1 MMAPSILVVEDERLV
16 AQDICE
22 ELREAGYSVGR
33 VVCRGEDVIDA
44 VRASRPELVLMDICL
59 DGGMDGI
66 DAADR
71 IRREH
76 GVPVIYLTAHAD
88 EQTLHR
94 AGRTLPVGYLVKPYT
109 RDSLRSAIQTG
120 LRIHQEETRLAQHA
134 QWYRAVADSAC
145 DWDYWLDQD
154 GCMQYVSP
162 SCEEITGYRP
172 EEFQRD
178 PGLLLRIV
186 HPEDAGRVGEAFAKA
201 GADAGAIDFRIV
213 TRRGQTRWIAHVCKP
228 VTLPDGRYRGRR
240 CRNRDITERKRIE
253 AEQDHIQEKL
263 WRMQKLESLG
273 ALAGGVAHDFNN
285 LLTVILGNADVAMMA
300 PEDREMVVESL
311 AEIRKAASQAS
322 SLSEQMLS
330 YSGRGRFAIR
340 PLLLPEVLSGLLDLV
355 RSSIPPRISLDFVA
369 PDDIPYIEADASQI
383 RQVIMNLIV
392 NATEAIG
399 EEAGT
404 VSLRVFRVHASR
416 EDLARTLLN
425 GDLPEGQYVCLE
437 ITDTGCGMDES
448 TRRRMFDPFFSTKF
462 TGRGLGLAVVLGII
476 RGHKGTLCVDSEVG
490 RGTTIK
496 ALLPACEFQ
505 PVAARETDQ
514 ARKPPARDKAS
525 LTVLVADDQPHVLRL
540 ATSILRRDG
549 CRTIQSPDGNEAVR
563 LLRRHREDVDVVLLD
578 YTMPGPDAAATI
590 RRIHELRPDLPV
602 VLCSGYD
609 AEHALQC
616 VEPGTIAGFVQ
627 KPYSALELASIIRRV
642 AAV

>member
-1 MMAPSILVVEDERLV
+1 MAPSILVVEDERLV

-22 ELREAGYSVGR
+22 ELREAGYDVGR
-33 VVCRGEDVIDA
+33 IVCRGEDVIEA
-44 VRASRPELVLMDICL
+44 VRTRRPELVLMDICL

-66 DAADR
+66 EAAER
-71 IRREH
+71 IRRDH
-76 GVPVIYLTAHAD
+76 SVPVIYLTAHAD
-88 EQTLHR
+88 EQTLRR
-94 AGRTLPVGYLVKPYT
+94 AGKTLPVGYLVKPYT
-109 RDSLRSAIQTG
+109 RESLRSAIQTG
-120 LRIHQEETRLAQHA
+120 LRIHQEEKRLAQHA

-145 DWDYWLDQD
+145 DWDYWLDEN
-154 GCMQYVSP
+154 GFMQYVSP

-178 PGLLLRIV
+178 PGLLLRVV
-186 HPEDAGRVGEAFAKA
+186 HPEDAGRVREAFANP
-201 GADAGAIDFRIV
+201 GADAGAIDFRII

-228 VTLPDGRYRGRR
+228 VTGPDGRHRGRR
-240 CRNRDITERKRIE
+240 CRNRDITERKRVE
-253 AEQDHIQEKL
+253 AEQDHVQEKL

-300 PEDREMVVESL
+300 PEDREMVLESL
-311 AEIRKAASQAS
+311 AEIKKAATQAS
-322 SLSEQMLS
+322 NLSEQMLS

-340 PLLLPEVLSGLLDLV
+340 PLMLTKVLSGLLDLV
-355 RSSIPPRISLDFVA
+355 RSSIPPRISLDFIA

-399 EEAGT
+399 ESQGT
-404 VSLRVFRVHASR
+404 ISLRVFRVHASR
-416 EDLARTLLN
+416 DDLARTLLN

-437 ITDTGCGMDES
+437 IADTGCGMDEA

-462 TGRGLGLAVVLGII
+462 TGRGLGLAVVLGIV
-476 RGHKGTLCVDSEVG
+476 RGHKGTLCVESEVG
-490 RGTTIK
+490 EGTTIK

-505 PVAARETDQ
+505 PVAVAETDRTQQ
-514 ARKPPARDKAS
+514 ASASEKAS

-540 ATSILRRDG
+540 ATSILRREG
-549 CRTIQSPDGNEAVR
+549 CRTLKAPDGNEAVR
-563 LLRRHREDVDVVLLD
+563 LLRRHRDDIDVVLLD
-578 YTMPGPDAAATI
+578 YTMPGPNAGATI
-590 RRIHELRPDLPV
+590 RRIHELRPGLPV

-616 VEPGTIAGFVQ
+616 VEPGSIAGFVQ
-627 KPYSALELASIIRRV
+627 KPYSALELAGTIRR
-642 AAV
+642 AANV